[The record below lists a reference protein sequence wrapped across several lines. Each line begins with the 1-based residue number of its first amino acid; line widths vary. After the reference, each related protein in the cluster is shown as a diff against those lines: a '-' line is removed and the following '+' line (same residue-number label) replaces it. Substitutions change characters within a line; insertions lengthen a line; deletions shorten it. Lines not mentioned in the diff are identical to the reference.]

1 MINRYFDPTIFK
13 GEFYSPPVDALD
25 KVFQQAQAQYDKNYA
40 IADEIR
46 NRGIN
51 ALDPDRKRADQIQ
64 AETTAKIDDLV
75 KQYNGDYSKANAG
88 LRDLLSNVRRQYQPG
103 GEVAAIEKN
112 YSNYSSWLSNEQ
124 KRLNEGKIT
133 ADDLNLANQYVL
145 NNYGGIGNKSDA
157 GVYNSLQPVSLSE
170 YTDGSKMVLEALKGI
185 KPRKQ
190 TVVAPRKDANGNIF
204 NVTEEIEAIDPDEA
218 NTAVRASLLSD
229 DKWVEYTRQK
239 AELLGVDPMEYVAGQ
254 LQNYEQTYVPL
265 HSGVFNKVNKEEY
278 KGLDELTKIRMQQS
292 HDIAMQRRREQ
303 AQKNLVDYKHK
314 LDNPDEGVVRPL
326 EQIGN
331 NPTNTNFKPI
341 KPGETGAAGYS
352 EGLSAN
358 PLGNVLFPLLA
369 PFTGLADNLKTQG
382 KTYPSVQVAL
392 SGKSKLNVNY
402 KLLQD
407 ISREQ
412 KGKSDAQIWEAYN
425 DALALST
432 NYGAQILMDP
442 YVQGAQQAQAADQLI
457 PRYINNGATV
467 YEINPNG
474 GLIPV
479 TDTNVLA
486 GMYDFEKR
494 KAKVPVIGTTSSVA
508 GNVPVGHVVQSGS
521 KKYIISDNSTVMRNY
536 NEANQG
542 GKSIREK
549 AFGHIR
555 EGKTFSEPFELIT
568 DDNQR
573 QTTMGVTNYVG
584 GVPKTTYYSAV
595 KDPFTKEWRP
605 IYEDP
610 WIKPGPGG
618 TKQPMNEHDIERR
631 ILGNQYDLL
640 RQHQKAPSKAETEFI
655 FDGSEL

>member
-1 MINRYFDPTIFK
+1 MINRYFDPTIFR
-13 GEFYSPPVDALD
+13 GEFYTPPVDALD
-25 KVFQQAQAQYDKNYA
+25 GVFKQAQAQYDKNYA

-46 NRGIN
+46 NRSIN
-51 ALDPDRKRADQIQ
+51 ALDPDRKRADEIQ

-112 YSNYSSWLSNEQ
+112 YSNYSSWLANEQ
-124 KRLNEGKIT
+124 KRLNDGKIT

-145 NNYGGIGNKSDA
+145 NNYGGIGSKSDA

-190 TVVAPRKDANGNIF
+190 TIVAPRKDASGNIF
-204 NVTEEIEAIDPDEA
+204 NVTEEIEAIDPNEA
-218 NTAVRASLLSD
+218 NTAVRSSLLSD
-229 DKWVEYTRQK
+229 NKWVEYTRQK
-239 AELLGVDPMEYVAGQ
+239 AELMGVDPMEYIDNQ
-254 LQNYEQTYVPL
+254 LQSYEQTYVPL
-265 HSGVFNKVNKEEY
+265 HSGVFNQVKKEEY
-278 KGLDELTKIRMQQS
+278 KGLDELTKIRMNQS

-303 AQKNLVDYKHK
+303 AAKNLVDYKHK

-341 KPGETGAAGYS
+341 KPSTINVPVVNTGNY
-352 EGLSAN
+352 LQDFVAN
-358 PLGNVLFPLLA
+358 TLIG
-369 PFTGLADNLKTQG
+369 DKIKTN
-382 KTYPSVQVAL
+382 YPSVQQTL
-392 SGKSKLNVNY
+392 NGGNKLNVNY

-407 ISREQ
+407 ISREN
-412 KGKSDAQIWEAYN
+412 KGKTDAQVWEAYN
-425 DALALST
+425 EALALST

-457 PRYINNGATV
+457 PRYINNGALV

-474 GLIPV
+474 GLIPI
-479 TDTNVLA
+479 TDASVLS

-508 GNVPVGHVVQSGS
+508 GDVPVGHVVQSGS
-521 KKYIISDNSTVMRNY
+521 KKYIIADNSTVMRSY
-536 NEANQG
+536 NQADKG

-555 EGKTFSEPFELIT
+555 EGKTFSDPFELIT

-573 QTTMGVTNYVG
+573 VNTIGVTNYVG
-584 GVPKTTYYSAV
+584 GVPKTVYYGAY
-595 KDPFTKEWRP
+595 KDPFTKELVP
-605 IYEDP
+605 NYNDP

-618 TKQPMNEHDIERR
+618 SKEPMNEHDIERR

-640 RQHQKAPSKAETEFI
+640 RQHQKAPSKAETGFI
-655 FDGSEL
+655 FDGSEITN

>member
-1 MINRYFDPTIFK
+1 MINRYFDPTIFR
-13 GEFYSPPVDALD
+13 GEFYTPPVDALD
-25 KVFQQAQAQYDKNYA
+25 GVFKQAQAQYDKNYA

-46 NRGIN
+46 NRSIN
-51 ALDPDRKRADQIQ
+51 ALDPDRKRADEIQ
-64 AETTAKIDDLV
+64 NETTAKIDDLV

-112 YSNYSSWLSNEQ
+112 YSNYSSWLANEQ
-124 KRLNEGKIT
+124 KRLNDGKIT

-145 NNYGGIGNKSDA
+145 NNYGGIGSKSDA

-190 TVVAPRKDANGNIF
+190 TIVAPRKDASGNIF
-204 NVTEEIEAIDPDEA
+204 NITEEIEAIDPDEA
-218 NTAVRASLLSD
+218 NMAVRSSLLSD
-229 DKWVEYTRQK
+229 NKWVEYTRQK
-239 AELLGVDPMEYVAGQ
+239 AELMGVDPMEYIDNQ
-254 LQNYEQTYVPL
+254 LQSYEQTYVPL
-265 HSGVFNKVNKEEY
+265 HSGIFNQVKKEEY

-292 HDIAMQRRREQ
+292 HDIGMQRRREQ
-303 AQKNLVDYKHK
+303 AAKRLVDYKHK

-341 KPGETGAAGYS
+341 KPGSFEAVPAATG
-352 EGLSAN
+352 N
-358 PLGNVLFPLLA
+358 PFIDIYNASIGGGSKS
-369 PFTGLADNLKTQG
+369 T
-382 KTYPSVQVAL
+382 TYPSVQVAL
-392 SGKSKLNVNY
+392 NGGSKLNVNY

-407 ISREQ
+407 ISREN
-412 KGKSDAQIWEAYN
+412 KGKSDAQVWEAYN
-425 DALALST
+425 EALALST

-457 PRYINNGATV
+457 PRYINNGALV

-479 TDTNVLA
+479 TDPGTKLSA
-486 GMYDFEKR
+486 MYDFEKR

-508 GNVPVGHVVQSGS
+508 GDTPVGHVVQSGS
-521 KKYIISDNSTVMRNY
+521 KKYIISDNSTTMRSY
-536 NEANQG
+536 NQADKG

-555 EGKTFSEPFELIT
+555 EGKTFSDPFELIT

-618 TKQPMNEHDIERR
+618 SKEPMNEHDIERR

-655 FDGSEL
+655 FDGSEITN

>member
-1 MINRYFDPTIFK
+1 MINRYFDPTIFR

-46 NRGIN
+46 NRSIN
-51 ALDPDRKRADQIQ
+51 ALDPDRKRADEIQ

-112 YSNYSSWLSNEQ
+112 YSNYSSWLANEQ

-204 NVTEEIEAIDPDEA
+204 NVTEEIEAIDPNEA
-218 NTAVRASLLSD
+218 STAVKASLLSD

-254 LQNYEQTYVPL
+254 LQSYEQTYVPL

-303 AQKNLVDYKHK
+303 AAKNLVDYKRK

-341 KPGETGAAGYS
+341 KPSTLNVPVVNTGNY
-352 EGLSAN
+352 LQDFVAN
-358 PLGNVLFPLLA
+358 ALVG
-369 PFTGLADNLKTQG
+369 DKIKTN
-382 KTYPSVQVAL
+382 YPSVQQTL
-392 SGKSKLNVNY
+392 NGGNKLNVNY

-479 TDTNVLA
+479 TDASVLA

-555 EGKTFSEPFELIT
+555 EGKTFSDPFELIT

-573 QTTMGVTNYVG
+573 VNTVGVTKYVG
-584 GVPKTTYYSAV
+584 GVPKTVYYSAYQ
-595 KDPFTKEWRP
+595 DPFTKSLVP
-605 IYEDP
+605 NYNDP

-618 TKQPMNEHDIERR
+618 TKEPMNEHDIERR